1 MLRGDI
7 TLTDRVGG
15 YGRIREALEHLD
27 GLYVKVGFPQ
37 ESKPGQPDSPKG
49 KPATEMSEV
58 ATIAAFHEFGT
69 ARIPERPFF
78 RQALDGNREDLK
90 KFIDNQ
96 YSNVMSGKQ
105 STTDGLERI
114 GQFLSSK
121 IKGSIRNGNFEPLA
135 ESTVGSKGSS
145 KPLIDTGQMINSVT
159 YVVAEE

>member
-7 TLTDRVGG
+7 ALTDRVGE
-15 YGRIREALEHLD
+15 YGRIREELEHLD

-37 ESKPGQPDSPKG
+37 ESKPGLPDSPKG

-78 RQALDGNREDLK
+78 RQALDGNREALK
-90 KFIDNQ
+90 EFIDNQ
-96 YSNVMSGKQ
+96 YSKVMQGKQ
-105 STTDGLERI
+105 STNDGLERV

-121 IKGSIRNGNFEPLA
+121 IKGSIRSGNFEPLA
-135 ESTVGSKGSS
+135 KSTIDSKGST

-159 YVVAEE
+159 YVVVRE